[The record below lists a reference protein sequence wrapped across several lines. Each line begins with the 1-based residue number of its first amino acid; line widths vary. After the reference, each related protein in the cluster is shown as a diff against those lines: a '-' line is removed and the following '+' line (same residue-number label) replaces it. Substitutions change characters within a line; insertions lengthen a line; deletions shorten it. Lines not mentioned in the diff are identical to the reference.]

1 MEWCYR
7 KLAKI
12 CGAPRQH
19 LQMEIM
25 RRGSCGEY
33 SARQSAALQSAVQ
46 SRGPGRE
53 PPLILSSLHRPP
65 SSLSLDPRRPGAR
78 SRAADWMPMTRG
90 CSGGWAER
98 LGPCPHPPPIGRGA
112 ARGGSIQPC
121 HQQTQLHHTHLF
133 FARASRFGPKGRF
146 LDESFS
152 IFLYFKCRLN
162 TDRLSLTKGGNFR

>member
-53 PPLILSSLHRPP
+53 PPLILSSLPGPP
-65 SSLSLDPRRPGAR
+65 SSPSLDPTRPGAR

-121 HQQTQLHHTHLF
+121 HKQTQSHHTHLF

-152 IFLYFKCRLN
+152 IFYTSN
-162 TDRLSLTKGGNFR
+162 AD

>member
-53 PPLILSSLHRPP
+53 PPLILSSLLGPP

-78 SRAADWMPMTRG
+78 SGAADWMPDDPG
-90 CSGGWAER
+90 LLWW
-98 LGPCPHPPPIGRGA
+98 LGRSAWGRV
-112 ARGGSIQPC
+112 
-121 HQQTQLHHTHLF
+121 HTHLL
-133 FARASRFGPKGRF
+133 
-146 LDESFS
+146 LDEAPPGAAASSLVTSKHNRIIHTF
-152 IFLYFKCRLN
+152 FLPVHLVLVQKGDFWTN
-162 TDRLSLTKGGNFR
+162 LSPFFYTSNAD

>member
-53 PPLILSSLHRPP
+53 PPLILSSLPGPP
-65 SSLSLDPRRPGAR
+65 SSPSLDPTRPGAR

-121 HQQTQLHHTHLF
+121 HQQTQSHHTHLF
-133 FARASRFGPKGRF
+133 LCVHLILFQKGDF
-146 LDESFS
+146 WTDLCPFFF
-152 IFLYFKCRLN
+152 ILQMHVKHRLPLF
-162 TDRLSLTKGGNFR
+162 DL